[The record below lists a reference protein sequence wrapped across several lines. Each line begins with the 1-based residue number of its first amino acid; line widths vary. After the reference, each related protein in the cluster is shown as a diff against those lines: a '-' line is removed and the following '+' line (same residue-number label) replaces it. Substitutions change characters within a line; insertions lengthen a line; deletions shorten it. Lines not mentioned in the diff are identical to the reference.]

1 MRWRKVLE
9 DPKVHALAFEPG
21 EEAIETLTRFV
32 REQKISG
39 AHFSGIGGF
48 RQATLGYFEIALK
61 EYRRIHVREQVEVMS
76 FLGNI
81 SLYDGEP
88 RIHAHVVLGKAD
100 GSAIG
105 GHLIAGEVRP
115 TLELFVTETAAL
127 ERVMDEVSGL
137 PKLKP

>member
-1 MRWRKVLE
+1 MRHKKVQ
-9 DPKVHALAFEPG
+9 DKPAVHALAFEPG
-21 EEAIETLTRFV
+21 EEAIETLTHWARD
-32 REQKISG
+32 QKIAG

-61 EYRRIHVREQVEVMS
+61 EYRRNHVREQVEVMS

-81 SLYDGEP
+81 STYSGEP
-88 RIHAHVVLGKAD
+88 KVHAHVVLGKAD

-115 TLELFVTETAAL
+115 TLELFVTETAAM